1 MSTGTKKARAH
12 PGAPAKARS
21 AVALKAV
28 TTAAPKTQG
37 KLAVPATRSKA
48 PASSPKVAAKP
59 HARKAPPAVKRLAKS
74 APSRLQLVEP
84 ANKRSSAGG
93 TAAAA
98 PVRANDK
105 VRIFQI
111 YYRPEQRQY
120 LDPAFEPYNNEGD
133 DSPLLEFN
141 VFRKLSQS
149 RLVKRAELWGAL
161 SWKFGRKTGL
171 TGEQLRQT
179 IAANPGYDVYYCNPF
194 PEMEGL
200 YHNFW
205 LQGETSHP
213 NFLLLSREFFAAAG
227 LDEGLITELVPS
239 QRFAASNYF
248 VATPRFWAGYLQ
260 FVEDAIVKA
269 EAGMSSTARA
279 MMYSSAADRKGL
291 HAGASYLPFIIERLF
306 DVYLHRSPGKYR
318 QFKITLEFKE
328 ARLNVHARL
337 LRQMKDVALHSKSLW
352 LASCWVNYRNLYL
365 SQNYGNEWCRQYI
378 RAITPVKFAL

>member
-1 MSTGTKKARAH
+1 MSTSMKKVKAAKAPVKPAGRTASKVAARPVATKGAAKSRSRKDVGEVVPAPRTVAKKAAAKTRQPEPSAQTKLKLV
-12 PGAPAKARS
+12 PATTTRNTGAN
-21 AVALKAV
+21 
-28 TTAAPKTQG
+28 AAPKAHPPKPVQN
-37 KLAVPATRSKA
+37 KL
-48 PASSPKVAAKP
+48 
-59 HARKAPPAVKRLAKS
+59 
-74 APSRLQLVEP
+74 
-84 ANKRSSAGG
+84 
-93 TAAAA
+93 
-98 PVRANDK
+98 
-105 VRIFQI
+105 RIFQI
-111 YYRPEQRQY
+111 YYRPEQRQF

-133 DSPLLEFN
+133 DNPLLEFN

-149 RLVKRAELWGAL
+149 QLVKGAELWGAL
-161 SWKFGRKTGL
+161 SWKFGEKTGL

-291 HAGASYLPFIIERLF
+291 HAGASYLPFIVERLF

-352 LASCWVNYRNLYL
+352 LASCWINYRNLYL

-378 RAITPVKFAL
+378 RAITPLEFAL